1 MMMGLLCFGGGDR
14 LPALSLCTVRASPC
28 FYINCISDGW
38 RSRPEIGFTFFTT
51 PFPVLVRY
59 SMFICLG
66 ISLML

>member
-1 MMMGLLCFGGGDR
+1 MLWGGGIR
-14 LPALSLCTVRASPC
+14 LPALILCTVRASPC

-59 SMFICLG
+59 SMFICLV
-66 ISLML
+66 IPFML